1 MVSYLLVWLS
11 RATYIDVTKNYSTDS
26 LLQFL
31 RQFTREWG
39 WTNKIFSDQS
49 SSLVAAS
56 KELQDVIK
64 GIDWD
69 LLKRYSVNGNIKWQ
83 FEPADSLWVNGATQA
98 LVKTVER
105 GMKIMF
111 QAGSIVNQ
119 RPIGSQPST
128 PEDGIYLCPNDL
140 ILGRSSTHAP
150 QGLFKERVIDKRRF
164 DHIQSI
170 M

>member
-1 MVSYLLVWLS
+1 
-11 RATYIDVTKNYSTDS
+11 
-26 LLQFL
+26 
-31 RQFTREWG
+31 
-39 WTNKIFSDQS
+39 
-49 SSLVAAS
+49 
-56 KELQDVIK
+56 
-64 GIDWD
+64 
-69 LLKRYSVNGNIKWQ
+69 
-83 FEPADSLWVNGATQA
+83 
-98 LVKTVER
+98 
-105 GMKIMF
+105 MF

-170 M
+170 MQIFRKKWSRDLFLGLAIQPKWHVESRNVQKGNVVLVQDNNVVRGEWKLGIASETFPGKDDLVRRVKVSYNNFPTQVKIHQ